1 MVVITVFAVCLGI
14 LGVAVLWLSV
24 RSRGVIVS
32 RLLQE
37 VGVAVLAASLLTGG
51 GMLITQWLNEEST
64 SEATR
69 RDNARFIREA
79 VLSNAETLPF
89 AGMDL
94 SGRVIGG
101 LELKGANLFGSNLNK
116 ADLSWAD
123 LSCQGDIAW
132 TEAVPEHRLVPCS
145 DLGRISA
152 PGVESVG
159 TNFEG
164 SSFHSAD
171 LRGGSL
177 RSATLS
183 HALSTKADFSGADLR
198 LIKAKW
204 ANFAGADF
212 SNADLSGSDIENSSF
227 SGICYNENTRWPQGF
242 TPPGSPFCQKE

>member
-1 MVVITVFAVCLGI
+1 MVVIIAFAVGLGI
-14 LGVAVLWLSV
+14 LGVAVLWLSI

-79 VLSNAETLPF
+79 VLANAENLPF
-89 AGMDL
+89 SGMDL
-94 SGRVIGG
+94 SRRVIGG

-123 LSCQGDIAW
+123 LSCRGDIAW
-132 TEAVPEHRLVPCS
+132 PDAVPEHRVVPCA

-152 PGVESVG
+152 PGIVSVG

-164 SSFHSAD
+164 SSLHSAD

-183 HALSTKADFSGADLR
+183 HTLSTEANFSGADLR
-198 LIKAKW
+198 LMKAKW

-212 SNADLSGSDIENSSF
+212 SSADLSGSDLENSSF
-227 SGICYNENTRWPQGF
+227 SGICFDENTRWPQGF
-242 TPPGSPFCQKE
+242 TPPGSPSCQKD